1 MSNRP
6 QKARIWHS
14 FDRLYNCHSTPDSNH
29 YRNPPHPR
37 PTILFMYHNQLCCF
51 FLLLCTRPWASLFR
65 EMNARS
71 TRRRR
76 RCRSTLYQH
85 TNSEKQWGKNWKQK
99 THPNQ
104 PTHHPPS
111 TTMMGS
117 IKSHA
122 SAMRIEILR
131 PPFQRPD
138 THTHKLANDGKGVIG
153 IHCLALI
160 VPGNVTC
167 KFFFPSDTA
176 KMNRTT
182 DTVLWSG

>member
-29 YRNPPHPR
+29 YRKPR
-37 PTILFMYHNQLCCF
+37 TPIRPFCSCTTTNYAVSFCF
-51 FLLLCTRPWASLFR
+51 FVLVR
-65 EMNARS
+65 ELPSSERWTQEALVVVVVLVVVQHYIS
-71 TRRRR
+71 TQ
-76 RCRSTLYQH
+76 TVK
-85 TNSEKQWGKNWKQK
+85 NSEGKTENKK
-99 THPNQ
+99 PI
-104 PTHHPPS
+104 PPS

-138 THTHKLANDGKGVIG
+138 THTHTQTRERRERC
-153 IHCLALI
+153 HW
-160 VPGNVTC
+160 
-167 KFFFPSDTA
+167 DTLSSVDCPRECH
-176 KMNRTT
+176 M
-182 DTVLWSG
+182 